1 MLMDIWQGFVES
13 LLHLIDGRKIYSISL
28 REGSK
33 DKRKDN
39 PEVKE

>member
-1 MLMDIWQGFVES
+1 MLMGIWQGFVEI
-13 LLHLIDGRKIYSISL
+13 LLHLMDGRTIYSINL

-33 DKRKDN
+33 DKREDN